1 MFLLQR
7 RRKNVVKG
15 LPFSCSA
22 RDASIIPNIRELI
35 RSRVRV
41 VHNLTAV
48 VETIGGVV
56 VTELAIVAWL
66 NPEVGRVL
74 GVRRFENHPNE
85 TVNPAS

>member
-41 VHNLTAV
+41 VYNSTAV

-56 VTELAIVAWL
+56 VTELAIVVWL
-66 NPEVGRVL
+66 NPEGTRCEE
-74 GVRRFENHPNE
+74 VRESP
-85 TVNPAS
+85 